1 MSILSGTPIMALA
14 IVDMPLDK
22 LPPKVIGKV
31 LEGDAS
37 ICREVGFRS
46 QAGVRLMC
54 WGRSMAWLRWG
65 GWNPTKCAA
74 MPTLKRGSTHPGLT
88 ARSGGLSAALK
99 KERLDAPGYAE
110 MVRHTTQLNRVG
122 PLLVALDGVHA
133 ITNVTDFGLAG
144 HLLEIC
150 RGSPLAATIEFARIP
165 RIASAE
171 VFACEGLRTG
181 ASPRNWKVYGQDVR
195 LPVVCPDWQ
204 QIFADGS
211 ADPRRFVGELRSV
224 RRRGGL
230 AGIP

>member
-1 MSILSGTPIMALA
+1 
-14 IVDMPLDK
+14 
-22 LPPKVIGKV
+22 
-31 LEGDAS
+31 
-37 ICREVGFRS
+37 
-46 QAGVRLMC
+46 
-54 WGRSMAWLRWG
+54 
-65 GWNPTKCAA
+65 
-74 MPTLKRGSTHPGLT
+74 
-88 ARSGGLSAALK
+88 
-99 KERLDAPGYAE
+99 

-195 LPVVCPDWQ
+195 LPVGCPDWQ

-211 ADPRRFVGELRSV
+211 ADPWRFVGELRSV